1 MHQVIKKEKFFL
13 NIKIP
18 TYWILITSLIFFI
31 LINSI
36 YSKLKTAD
44 ASSIIIAKTKCKEP
58 LTVLRE
64 NDYKLVHPILLADV
78 KGEDKKYN
86 QLKEKITNFIETN
99 KKGGTIT
106 SCSVYFSSLN
116 DGSHFGVNQEQEF
129 TISRLLRIG
138 KTISLLKQG
147 ENDPAFLDRQII
159 YKGITP
165 SSSGM
170 ILNQY
175 YSVKDLINRM
185 IAQNDECVKDLLNP
199 LVDMKIYKNVYDAIQ
214 NPFPNLPSKD
224 YKMNVVEYSKF
235 LKLFYNGG
243 FLSFKNSEFML
254 QLLSQNNFNNG
265 ITLDIDK
272 NIKVSHFYCK
282 NEEGKVKQLHEFGI
296 IYLTN
301 KPYLLGVM
309 TEGSNTDKQSSII
322 AEISKMVYNEM
333 SKAI

>member
-1 MHQVIKKEKFFL
+1 MNHVIKKERFFL

-36 YSKLKTAD
+36 FSKLKTAD

-64 NDYKLVHPILLADV
+64 NDYKLIHPILLADV

-86 QLKEKITNFIETN
+86 QLKETISGFIEN
-99 KKGGTIT
+99 IKKSGTIT
-106 SCSVYFSSLN
+106 SASVYFSALN
-116 DGSHFGVNQEQEF
+116 DGSHFSVNQEQEY
-129 TISRLLRIG
+129 SLNQLLRIG
-138 KTISLLKQG
+138 KTITLLKQG
-147 ENDPAFLDRQII
+147 ENDPSFLDRQII
-159 YKGITP
+159 YKGLTP
-165 SSSGM
+165 STSGM
-170 ILNQY
+170 IVNQS

-199 LVDMKIYKNVYDAIQ
+199 LVDLKIYKSVYEAIQ
-214 NPFPNLPSKD
+214 NPFPNLPNKN
-224 YKMNVVEYSKF
+224 YKMNVCEYSKF

-243 FLSFKNSEFML
+243 FLSMKNSEFML
-254 QLLSQNNFNNG
+254 QLLTLNNFKNG
-265 ITLDIDK
+265 ITKDIDK

-282 NEEGKVKQLHEFGI
+282 NEDGTTKQLHEFGI

-301 KPYLLGVM
+301 KPYLLGIM
-309 TEGSNTDKQSSII
+309 TEGRNTDKQSYII
-322 AEISKMVYNEM
+322 AEISKMV
-333 SKAI
+333 